1 MNAQWRKMT
10 MIMLVAFMM
19 IPLTAVQ
26 AKPGP
31 GAMGG
36 GRPGMFVGLN
46 LTDNQ
51 IDLLKNDRVTR
62 HKKMIRLRS
71 DLETVRIDLA
81 EAASANVP
89 NMREINRLS
98 TRIGDIRGQM
108 TAERT
113 KGIVYMR
120 SILTDEQKRQM
131 DTRRMIMGMMKD
143 KGRRGFGR

>member
-1 MNAQWRKMT
+1 MNVQLRKMT

-19 IPLTAVQ
+19 IPMTAVQ

-31 GAMGG
+31 GAMG

-51 IDLLKNDRVTR
+51 IDLLKNDKVKR

-71 DLETVRIDLA
+71 DLETVRVDLA

-89 NMREINRLS
+89 NMRDINRLS
-98 TRIGDIRGQM
+98 NRIGDIRGQM
-108 TAERT
+108 IAERT

-120 SILTDEQKRQM
+120 SILTDEQKKQM
-131 DTRRMIMGMMKD
+131 DTRRMIMGMMKE